1 MLFQRDINRVRK
13 RLVERPSQVFHSNQ
27 FGDIEY
33 RVVGQGPPVLVSH
46 GITGGVDQAEDL
58 VTRWHNFTPAYRFI
72 FVSRFGY
79 LRSSMPKGATP
90 RAQAEAYAA
99 LLNHVGIDRV
109 TVAGNSAGGAAAMW
123 FAVDFP
129 ERTQGL
135 ILISSAVPGPVP
147 EPIPKLVTKHDFLYW
162 AAIKIV
168 PGKLLGLLFPPSVHL
183 TKKQRTFIVD
193 NAFMAGMPI
202 SRRTAGI
209 QFDSKQSNPE
219 VNRVPY
225 EQIRVP
231 TLVFQASDDAREFA
245 GGQEIARRIPDSQL
259 VTMTGGH
266 VLIGHDQQ
274 IRDEIDRFV
283 EQAGSVHRR

>member
-1 MLFQRDINRVRK
+1 M
-13 RLVERPSQVFHSNQ
+13 
-27 FGDIEY
+27 
-33 RVVGQGPPVLVSH
+33 GQGPPVLVSH

-58 VTRWHNFTPAYRFI
+58 VTRWHNFTAAYRFV

-79 LRSSMPKGATP
+79 LRSSMPKGATA
-90 RAQAEAYAA
+90 RTQAEAFAA
-99 LLNHVGIDRV
+99 LLDHLGIGRV
-109 TVAGNSAGGAAAMW
+109 TVAGNSAGGAAAMQ

-129 ERTQGL
+129 QRTQGL

-147 EPIPKLVTKHDFLYW
+147 DPIPKLVTQHDFLYW
-162 AAIKIV
+162 AAIKIA
-168 PGKLLGLLFPPSVHL
+168 PGKLLELLFPSSVHL
-183 TKKQRTFIVD
+183 TKKQKTFIID

-209 QFDSKQSNPE
+209 QFDNRQSNPE

-231 TLVFQASDDAREFA
+231 TLLFQASDDARELA
-245 GGQEIARRIPDSQL
+245 GGQEIARRIPDSRL

-274 IRDEIDRFV
+274 IRDEIDRFI
-283 EQAGSVHRR
+283 EQTGSVHRR